1 MAEKHEC
8 SLVKVGTSTLVMVV
22 DPSGM
27 RHPIRGRSCD
37 EVISKLEQL
46 TSKRVKQLVVYVTP
60 DVGGYCAA
68 VSVRGDGWALV
79 PPKTELAVQ
88 WDEPRADNAQPQR

>member
-1 MAEKHEC
+1 MAAKYEC
-8 SLVKVGTSTLVMVV
+8 SLVEVGTSTLVMVV
-22 DPSGM
+22 DPSGV

-37 EVISKLEQL
+37 ELISKLEQL
-46 TSKRVKQLVVYVTP
+46 TSKRVQPLVMYVTP
-60 DVGGYCAA
+60 YVGGDCIA

-79 PPKTELAVQ
+79 PSKTDCA